1 MNNKERQRRNEEK
14 MANKM
19 TKSEF
24 KKMLK
29 PIVKE
34 CIQETLLEGG
44 LLSGIIAEVVKGVTS
59 TQMIVEKKQTKE
71 KHAQEVETEQ
81 RKYEEEHEKRYLEK
95 LSETKKKML
104 DAIGNDSYNGVNL
117 FENTEPM
124 TSAPAPGNSVSP
136 SSPLSAY
143 GSKDSGVNIDGL
155 LGSVGKNWGKL
166 AKGNK

>member
-1 MNNKERQRRNEEK
+1 
-14 MANKM
+14 M

-44 LLSGIIAEVVKGVTS
+44 LLSGIIAEVVKGVVS
-59 TQMIVEKKQTKE
+59 SQVIVEQREVQPVQKAKQQRRAE
-71 KHAQEVETEQ
+71 IVEQQGHDEEQEY
-81 RKYEEEHEKRYLEK
+81 KYLEK
-95 LSETKKKML
+95 LNETKKKML

-124 TSAPAPGNSVSP
+124 SSAPAPGASISP
-136 SSPLSAY
+136 TSPLSTY
-143 GSKDSGVNIDGL
+143 GSKDAGVNIDGL
-155 LGSVGKNWGKL
+155 FGAAGKNWNKL